1 MPRSG
6 WSPAGL
12 FNSNVTSS
20 HISETLASSMARE
33 FIKISADILSIAEH
47 FEEPSERQTWAQF
60 ADTILNALNNVE
72 NKRWKAGIL
81 LARGKCK
88 LASGVAKMQELG
100 MDAQEPSLDV
110 LSSYRA
116 QYARKML
123 SAGWL
128 SF

>member
-1 MPRSG
+1 
-6 WSPAGL
+6 
-12 FNSNVTSS
+12 
-20 HISETLASSMARE
+20 MAQE
-33 FIKISADILSIAEH
+33 FLKISADILSIAEH
-47 FEEPSERQTWAQF
+47 FEEPSERQSWAQF
-60 ADTILNALNNVE
+60 ADTILNALKNME
-72 NKRWKAGIL
+72 NRRWKTSIL

-100 MDAQEPSLDV
+100 MDAQEPSPDV

-116 QYARKML
+116 QYARRML